1 MKAKGLNEA
10 MFLALLEKTLCNT
23 PGARGLENLIYDA
36 VAKEMRLAKNL
47 QAFDRFCQTG
57 ALPDVEHNTIKTF
70 SDELDAKFGGGNV
83 TVDVDEDGKK
93 VAVEIKLPDR
103 TVDAEVKVDA
113 TIALEEEAKVVF
125 VPFPV
130 SLPEDPELAWM
141 LARDGSLGPD
151 EAARALANIEAEFW
165 ETRKGLDLQ
174 KKRVEKCFAEFII
187 HCPASALK
195 DSGLKRLF
203 KTPEPLVEIRLM
215 PTAKGGAA

>member
-1 MKAKGLNEA
+1 LKTKGLNEA
-10 MFLALLEKTLCNT
+10 MFLALLEKVLPNATRDPHL
-23 PGARGLENLIYDA
+23 ASSIYDA
-36 VAKEMRLAKNL
+36 VAKEVRLAKNL
-47 QAFDRFCQTG
+47 QAFDKFCETG
-57 ALPDVEHNTIKTF
+57 ALPDVEHNTVKTF
-70 SDELDAKFGGGNV
+70 TDELDAKFGDGNV
-83 TVDVDEDGKK
+83 KVDVDEDGRK
-93 VAVEIKLPDR
+93 VSVEIKLPDR
-103 TVDAEVKVDA
+103 TVEAEVKVDA

-141 LARDGSLGPD
+141 LARDESFGPD

-187 HCPASALK
+187 HCPAALLK

-203 KTPEPLVEIRLM
+203 KTPEALKELRLL
-215 PTAKGGAA
+215 AEVRK